1 MGTRRMRM
9 TRSTRLTPTAEGFS
23 AGGRCHGMT
32 RFHLQRSKTDK
43 QLPTLARLS
52 ARRPVLKKR
61 LKRLLPQKRQRRQ
74 QKERRKGLQRSSC
87 QEREV
92 RKREGLQGEGSEK
105 EREGCQGSREK
116 SQGRS
121 RGS

>member
-1 MGTRRMRM
+1 M

-61 LKRLLPQKRQRRQ
+61 LKRLLPQKRLRRQ
-74 QKERRKGLQRSSC
+74 QKKRRPPRRRQ
-87 QEREV
+87 
-92 RKREGLQGEGSEK
+92 RKRKRRMPRKRQLRPRLRK
-105 EREGCQGSREK
+105 TRR
-116 SQGRS
+116 
-121 RGS
+121 